1 MRNTEQA
8 VAELSRLRNMGI
20 KVAIDDF
27 GVGYSSLGYLKQ
39 FPVHALKLDRAFVW
53 GIEQEGDS
61 GSLASAIIAMAHELG
76 LVVVAEGV
84 ETPVQR
90 RYLVAHG
97 CDILQGYLFGKPQS
111 AEAFTRLLKG
121 EPAGELVC
129 AL

>member
-1 MRNTEQA
+1 MLLAHAYPDLFGA
-8 VAELSRLRNMGI
+8 VGCHSGLPPGA
-20 KVAIDDF
+20 A
-27 GVGYSSLGYLKQ
+27 GYKT
-39 FPVHALKLDRAFVW
+39 
-53 GIEQEGDS
+53 
-61 GSLASAIIAMAHELG
+61 SAIIAMAHELG

-111 AEAFTRLLKG
+111 AEAFRRLLKG